1 MAVMVFKRL
10 KRLSFIA
17 LLVGVLLLAAGCGG
31 SSKSTPTA
39 AGSQTSPAAEAK
51 ARASGDI
58 PDNQVFL
65 TLTSRRAG
73 WSMRYPEGWTQRGSG
88 TDVTLVDKSNVVHV
102 VIAPGPSPSTAGV
115 AAQLKALRGR
125 DSSLQAQTPRAVRL
139 RSGPAIKVAYQRQG
153 PADPVTGKRL
163 TLVVDRYELARAGKV
178 ATVELS
184 SPKGVDNVDA
194 YRMMI
199 ESFRWL

>member
-1 MAVMVFKRL
+1 MVY
-10 KRLSFIA
+10 KRLSFVPV
-17 LLVGVLLLAAGCGG
+17 LVGVLLSAAGCGG
-31 SSKSTPTA
+31 SSKSTST
-39 AGSQTSPAAEAK
+39 AGSQTTPAAEAK
-51 ARASGDI
+51 ATASGDI

-65 TLTSRRAG
+65 TLTSRPAG

-88 TDVTLVDKSNVVHV
+88 ADVTLVDKSNAVHV
-102 VIAPGPSPSTAGV
+102 VIARRPSPSSAGE
-115 AAQLKALRGR
+115 AAKVKALQAR
-125 DSSLQAQTPRAVRL
+125 DPSLQSKAPQMVRL
-139 RSGPAIKVAYQRQG
+139 KGGPAVKVSYQRQG

-163 TLVVDRYELARAGKV
+163 TLLVDRYALARAGRV

-184 SPKGVDNVDA
+184 SPKGVDNVDG